1 MIIRL
6 KRKGQ
11 RNNKK
16 LQDKKRLKKENKLTI
31 PMSTKHY
38 VKTSNKKQ
46 SMALPIFSQYAKD
59 GQIMNSS
66 NVEDVHHK
74 FQQIIKLWDLVKVSV
89 HDEISVS
96 RECKQRQR
104 IVSMTVHEGQ
114 HGKTYNRYSKPLSS
128 DTKIIKDLLLDYD
141 KKGRKIIK
149 PTVVYTVKGRE
160 RAKHDGKIK

>member
-1 MIIRL
+1 
-6 KRKGQ
+6 
-11 RNNKK
+11 
-16 LQDKKRLKKENKLTI
+16 
-31 PMSTKHY
+31 
-38 VKTSNKKQ
+38 
-46 SMALPIFSQYAKD
+46 
-59 GQIMNSS
+59 MNSS

-104 IVSMTVHEGQ
+104 IVSMTVHER
-114 HGKTYNRYSKPLSS
+114 KTYNRYSKPLSS